1 MHSPGIM
8 TLSPQ
13 AAEMIWRGGAGLR
26 YRIIRIQVA
35 DRMEYV

>member
-13 AAEMIWRGGAGLR
+13 AAEMIWRGGAELR
-26 YRIIRIQVA
+26 WRIMRIQVA
-35 DRMEYV
+35 AGMEYV